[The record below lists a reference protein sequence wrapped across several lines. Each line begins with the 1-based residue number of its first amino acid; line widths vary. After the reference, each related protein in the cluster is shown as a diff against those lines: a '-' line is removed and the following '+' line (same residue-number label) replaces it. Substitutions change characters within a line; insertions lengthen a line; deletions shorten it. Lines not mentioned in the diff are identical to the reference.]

1 MPRESYLKYT
11 YVTNNFD
18 YSKLFKLIYD
28 FKLIYNFFSLW
39 TRYRPLI
46 FTFHKSIDY
55 RWFTIEVYAILYAR
69 LFQNG
74 FDLRGKGNRCGI
86 IDRNIKL
93 HVNAVVSRRISLRN
107 AVTFYRLSCRFHSN
121 ISGIVGSSIL
131 PSSFCNRVAFEVMH
145 RLLRGKCVRRE
156 GKTQLW
162 KPAALYDRD
171 RAVARSV
178 GQGERWIRADTRG
191 IRFGFDRRR
200 AYCVARIVT
209 KIIAAFFFV
218 FFLPFFLDAAVSRLI
233 ISGHENAFL
242 VRLLTFSNYSQLSI
256 RHRRS
261 FRNRSTGG
269 IRISCI
275 GQGVYKRGKQAS
287 HDKYFHW
294 RRNNVT
300 PRIYVNFTTRATLR
314 FQPWWCSCDSFIVF
328 VL

>member
-1 MPRESYLKYT
+1 M
-11 YVTNNFD
+11 
-18 YSKLFKLIYD
+18 
-28 FKLIYNFFSLW
+28 
-39 TRYRPLI
+39 
-46 FTFHKSIDY
+46 
-55 RWFTIEVYAILYAR
+55 
-69 LFQNG
+69 
-74 FDLRGKGNRCGI
+74 
-86 IDRNIKL
+86 
-93 HVNAVVSRRISLRN
+93 VSRRISLRN

-121 ISGIVGSSIL
+121 ISGIIGSSIL

-261 FRNRSTGG
+261 FRNRSTSG

-275 GQGVYKRGKQAS
+275 GQGVYKRGRQAS

-314 FQPWWCSCDSFIVF
+314 FQPWWCSYDSFIVF